1 MPREMMWGKADVD
14 GDGKLF
20 PLDVRQTNFNQGLVL
35 VDVEAVDGVCHC
47 GKSNSC
53 GITGQWS
60 SSSQQDFLCYWF
72 ESEEDNNGPKCGRAG
87 VDVC

>member
-47 GKSNSC
+47 GKATPVALLGS
-53 GITGQWS
+53 
-60 SSSQQDFLCYWF
+60 
-72 ESEEDNNGPKCGRAG
+72 G
-87 VDVC
+87 VGLVSMV